1 MSGDP
6 IAPPRPTEIDEPSS
20 MEFRHL
26 SATHRDPA
34 GSGAYIPVRVPN
46 EPRPDGSILVYLP
59 NGTALVVNGN
69 QLLHTQRSR
78 TDDY

>member
-20 MEFRHL
+20 MEFRR
-26 SATHRDPA
+26 S
-34 GSGAYIPVRVPN
+34 
-46 EPRPDGSILVYLP
+46 PRPSRRGRLRRIQCPFEYQEPVPRSFLLYPERDSP
-59 NGTALVVNGN
+59 CCER
-69 QLLHTQRSR
+69 QPLLHTQRSR